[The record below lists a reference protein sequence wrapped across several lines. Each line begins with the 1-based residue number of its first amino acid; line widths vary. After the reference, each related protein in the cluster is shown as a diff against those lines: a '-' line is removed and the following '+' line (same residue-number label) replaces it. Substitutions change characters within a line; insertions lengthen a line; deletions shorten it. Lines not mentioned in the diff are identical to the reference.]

1 MPITKGDRAEFVSII
16 KETFKTLSTDHSFID
31 RIGKN
36 KNEDTEKHRAVLV
49 KFTSHLDKQKILA
62 RKKLLKTT
70 NIRIMED
77 ITAARFQLFKS
88 CKNNFGVR
96 NVWTNNG
103 TAARFQLFKSC
114 KNNFGVRNVWTNN
127 GKIFVKIGKI
137 SIIQIL

>member
-1 MPITKGDRAEFVSII
+1 MEQYSRKNNIRIQGLKENSGEDIKQVFNKFLSENLMIDSMGVSIDNI
-16 KETFKTLSTDHSFID
+16 H

-77 ITAARFQLFKS
+77 L
-88 CKNNFGVR
+88 
-96 NVWTNNG
+96 

-127 GKIFVKIGKI
+127 GKI
-137 SIIQIL
+137 